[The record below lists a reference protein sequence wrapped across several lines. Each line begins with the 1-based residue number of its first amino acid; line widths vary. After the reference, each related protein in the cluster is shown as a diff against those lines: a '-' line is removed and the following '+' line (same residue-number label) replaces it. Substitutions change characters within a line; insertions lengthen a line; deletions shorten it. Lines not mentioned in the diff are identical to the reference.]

1 MKMWFVNKNF
11 FHIFSFRLHNIFNY
25 FISEIIQHLFFL
37 RYSRIM
43 ATRRSKRLHLK
54 DILSVEDSFEETSI
68 VKKKLKTVPNTG
80 TKESSISKRCK
91 NEESSSKPFSDP
103 KNTNILRNR
112 KTRSKTKSCYFESP
126 SISEESHSDCE
137 PSNEPPRK
145 RRKPKSTN
153 NVYLSKK
160 KQPYES
166 KDNSSSGEFIDSRLS
181 RKSSD
186 SLVEKLTQGC
196 KKSFESES
204 DSSSDEGSSTSKNVQ
219 VVPILKFNE
228 SSPDIAN
235 NLSDTATDGRT
246 TEYFDFTPLLS
257 QVTQVETD
265 KKTANEKLVSEK
277 QDTTNNISLD
287 NEPKRKKLVA
297 STKANEKKHDQLE
310 VFELLAM
317 GENTDLSAKDIQESV
332 SKRAEE
338 YEIPKQIEVLL
349 DTPLAKK
356 KKRCDDLEMVF
367 RRRLNNIRRENQVY
381 IHKVHILC
389 WIAHGN
395 YLNNLLNSPEVLSL
409 ALSLLPSKKC
419 YPPKRMNIEYLEDLI
434 NWFNEKVK
442 LKKDSVD
449 DPQLNVCVS
458 LTSQFQKLE
467 AESKFNLCFMFICVL
482 RALGVKCRLIIN
494 LNVLPIK
501 PTSDQLLPVTVK
513 KDDESKSVI
522 HFSNDKSKQSIKSSQ
537 DKKKSS
543 DEAKQKEKSTSSVKN
558 KKKTPILKETEKTSK
573 NMEKEGSRR
582 SSRRVGSK
590 SEYFKKDNLDHEE
603 QDRKKASVSNKVSRR
618 VGAKKTSSNVEEEIK
633 DEPVVEEMSSSG
645 SDLDSAEEFITPKK
659 KKRDRR
665 VLSSED
671 EVTVVKAEVKSN
683 KQPNKINYWAEVFLE
698 TEEKWA
704 SIDVYKKSYLCDEEL
719 YVSI

>member
-1 MKMWFVNKNF
+1 
-11 FHIFSFRLHNIFNY
+11 
-25 FISEIIQHLFFL
+25 
-37 RYSRIM
+37 M

-54 DILSVEDSFEETSI
+54 DILSVEDSFDETST
-68 VKKKLKTVPNTG
+68 VKKKLKTIPNTG
-80 TKESSISKRCK
+80 TKESLISKLCK
-91 NEESSSKPFSDP
+91 NESSSKPFSDP
-103 KNTNILRNR
+103 KNTNILRSR
-112 KTRSKTKSCYFESP
+112 KTRSKIKSSYFESP
-126 SISEESHSDCE
+126 SVSEESHSDCE
-137 PSNEPPRK
+137 PDNEPPRK
-145 RRKPKSTN
+145 RKSKSTN
-153 NVYLSKK
+153 NVYLSRK

-166 KDNSSSGEFIDSRLS
+166 KNDSSSGEFIDSRAS

-186 SLVEKLTQGC
+186 SLVEKLTQGY

-204 DSSSDEGSSTSKNVQ
+204 DSSSDEGSNTNKDVQ
-219 VVPILKFNE
+219 MVPTLKSNE
-228 SSPDIAN
+228 SGPDIAN
-235 NLSDTATDGRT
+235 DLSENSDTAIDCRT

-257 QVTQVETD
+257 QVTQAETD
-265 KKTANEKLVSEK
+265 EKTANEKLVSEK
-277 QDTTNNISLD
+277 QGTTNNVSLD
-287 NEPKRKKLVA
+287 SESKRKNSIV
-297 STKANEKKHDQLE
+297 STKINEKKHEQLE

-349 DTPLAKK
+349 DTTLAKK
-356 KKRCDDLEMVF
+356 KKRSDDLEMAF
-367 RRRLNNIRRENQVY
+367 RRRLNNIKRENQIY

-395 YLNNLLNSPEVLSL
+395 YLNNLLNSPENLSL

-449 DPQLNVCVS
+449 DSQFNVS
-458 LTSQFQKLE
+458 MFLPSQFQKLE
-467 AESKFNLCFMFICVL
+467 AESKLHLCFMFICVL

-513 KDDESKSVI
+513 KDDINKSVI
-522 HFSNDKSKQSIKSSQ
+522 HSSNDKCKQNIKNSQ

-543 DEAKQKEKSTSSVKN
+543 DETKQKEKSPSSFKN
-558 KKKTPILKETEKTSK
+558 KKQTTTSKKTEKTTSK

-582 SSRRVGSK
+582 SSRHVGSK
-590 SEYFKKDNLDHEE
+590 SEYFKKDNLEHEK
-603 QDRKKASVSNKVSRR
+603 QDKKTASVSSKVSRR
-618 VGAKKTSSNVEEEIK
+618 VAAKKTSSNVQEQIK

-645 SDLDSAEEFITPKK
+645 SDLDSAEEFVTPKK

-671 EVTVVKAEVKSN
+671 EVTVVKAEIKSN

-698 TEEKWA
+698 AEEKWA